1 MSKRY
6 FALCAA
12 VALTVTA
19 APGRAQE
26 AAEIDILRVVVG
38 QPGIW
43 SASAPTIGQK
53 AGFFRKHGLALD
65 LVDASSLG
73 RPTHGVAS
81 GSADLGIG
89 VGTAAVLRAYSKGAP
104 VRVIGA
110 NFTGAGDLYWYV
122 RADPPIKRL
131 GDVSDKTTIGFS
143 ATGSSSYHVVLAFIR
158 ELRLRGLPTATGNQ
172 RATLTQVMSGQVDVG
187 WAAPPFGLKQ
197 VSEGKIRVIAN
208 GNDVPT
214 LRTQTVRVDIVN
226 ANALKI
232 RNDPIMRFVRAY
244 RETLDWMFT
253 SPQAVEI
260 YAKEFKVAPEL
271 VAMTRDKFETREAMQ
286 NDRVSDLD
294 AVMADAVALK
304 FLDRP
309 LSKQQVADLVQIPP
323 L

>member
-1 MSKRY
+1 
-6 FALCAA
+6 
-12 VALTVTA
+12 
-19 APGRAQE
+19 
-26 AAEIDILRVVVG
+26 
-38 QPGIW
+38 
-43 SASAPTIGQK
+43 
-53 AGFFRKHGLALD
+53 
-65 LVDASSLG
+65 
-73 RPTHGVAS
+73 
-81 GSADLGIG
+81 
-89 VGTAAVLRAYSKGAP
+89 
-104 VRVIGA
+104 
-110 NFTGAGDLYWYV
+110 
-122 RADPPIKRL
+122 
-131 GDVSDKTTIGFS
+131 
-143 ATGSSSYHVVLAFIR
+143 
-158 ELRLRGLPTATGNQ
+158 LPTATGNQ